1 VRRPILVGGMAA
13 GAVAIAIGAAVLGP
27 SMAPSTDLA
36 PQASHDTAAVQSPLV
51 AAPAVIA
58 VPTPTPRSTQAM
70 SVAETTAATPVEG
83 KWTPAMAEGRATPAG
98 ASGGSVDRDPR
109 TAAFV
114 IMQPYPTPT
123 PPATATATL
132 EDGRVGLQIQSPAD
146 GAQVPPSAVIRG
158 NQRRPTPP
166 GRHLWAFVKA
176 VVPDA
181 RWYAWHRGEILPG
194 VDNAWG
200 IDLYLGGTTGTRH
213 EVRIGTVDD
222 ARHAELSTVLA
233 TYPDQPLPDLPA
245 DFVQEAQVTV
255 TLE

>member
-1 VRRPILVGGMAA
+1 M
-13 GAVAIAIGAAVLGP
+13 
-27 SMAPSTDLA
+27 
-36 PQASHDTAAVQSPLV
+36 
-51 AAPAVIA
+51 
-58 VPTPTPRSTQAM
+58 
-70 SVAETTAATPVEG
+70 PV
-83 KWTPAMAEGRATPAG
+83 TVTVTTPAG
-98 ASGGSVDRDPR
+98 AGEDGADRDSR

-132 EDGRVGLQIQSPAD
+132 EVGRVGLQIQFPAD
-146 GAQVPPSAVIRG
+146 GAPVSPSAVIRG
-158 NQRRPTPP
+158 SQRRPTPP

-176 VVPDA
+176 AVPDA

-194 VDNAWG
+194 ADNTWG

-222 ARHAELSTVLA
+222 ARHAELSTFLA

-245 DFVQEAQVTV
+245 DFIQEAQVTV